1 MPGRP
6 FLTAEVRITWMTHVP
21 LICYSEICNV
31 TLKVQRFFVFDAAAV
46 ITFDTVDEG
55 SNYRLWG
62 DLALCFWQRSGV
74 QDAGI
79 HPKATASRPGSVWPA
94 CVNFSS
100 HCSAE
105 HTETNDRMGG
115 TVPTPGSTNGALS
128 PQRTRRWC
136 NVLRKLEHVFRIRSA
151 AVVEANNRLWL

>member
-1 MPGRP
+1 MNDTCTINTLLWNMQCYTQSAP
-6 FLTAEVRITWMTHVP
+6 FFLVFVKAEESYDV
-21 LICYSEICNV
+21 
-31 TLKVQRFFVFDAAAV
+31 AAA
-46 ITFDTVDEG
+46 ITFDIVDEG
-55 SNYRLWG
+55 SNNRPWG
-62 DLALCFWQRSGV
+62 DLALRFQQRSGV

-115 TVPTPGSTNGALS
+115 TVPTLGSTNGAPS
-128 PQRTRRWC
+128 SQRTRRWC
-136 NVLRKLEHVFRIRSA
+136 NVFRKLEHVFRISRA
-151 AVVEANNRLWL
+151 AVAEANNRLWL